1 MHINSFYLFTIK
13 ISSKMITLVYYQA
26 FLSCLLCSVCKDT
39 SKKTCTYNKIVI
51 VFHLLCVF
59 VCKDSL
65 FFLYVQM
72 IALNS
77 MQMENVMHVEEIHSF
92 DFFLKRPL
100 NRPFFFF

>member
-1 MHINSFYLFTIK
+1 
-13 ISSKMITLVYYQA
+13 
-26 FLSCLLCSVCKDT
+26 
-39 SKKTCTYNKIVI
+39 
-51 VFHLLCVF
+51 
-59 VCKDSL
+59 
-65 FFLYVQM
+65 M

>member
-1 MHINSFYLFTIK
+1 MHINPFYLFTIK

-26 FLSCLLCSVCKDT
+26 FLSYLLCSVCKDT
-39 SKKTCTYNKIVI
+39 SEKTSTDNKIVI
-51 VFHLLCVF
+51 SFHLLCIF

-72 IALNS
+72 FALNS

-100 NRPFFFF
+100 SRPFFFF